1 LIREIVVF
9 LDNQEPQTNFVLP
22 PFKFFR
28 FPLHFLRNCEIIRPT
43 IIKRWRVKGLSDVR
57 VVSVKV
63 PEEVYSEMVLRVPEG
78 DRSSFIREAII
89 EKLRNTPKAD
99 KLLELEK
106 RMDKVE
112 CEFGEVK
119 KYLADLELLTYQHG
133 EVNPHT
139 FCIDEIDH
147 KIVDYLVHYKGATTP
162 EIADY
167 TKTNRWLILNRL
179 RKLQRNSKKQFG
191 KSLIDYYAGEKSG
204 KKKAWWISE
213 ELSQE

>member
-1 LIREIVVF
+1 MKE
-9 LDNQEPQTNFVLP
+9 
-22 PFKFFR
+22 
-28 FPLHFLRNCEIIRPT
+28 
-43 IIKRWRVKGLSDVR
+43 LSDVR
-57 VVSVKV
+57 AVSVKI
-63 PEEVYSEMVLRVPEG
+63 PEEVYSEMILRVPEG

-106 RMDKVE
+106 RMNKVE

-133 EVNPHT
+133 KVNPHT
-139 FCIDEIDH
+139 FCIDEVDH